1 MTAADRNSYL
11 LDRYP
16 VDTSVQRWH
25 RAKLG
30 GGQRSIVTPNNE
42 LKRWLRLMN
51 AALIRQFN
59 DWPTFMHGGIKKR
72 GYVTHARQHVA
83 RPCVITIDIK
93 SCFDSITEREVADA
107 MQRHLGLD
115 DDVCARLANVLC
127 FRGAVAQGFPTSNYI
142 CNLYLLDPLS
152 SMHSRL
158 SVRHIRL
165 SNYVDDIAV
174 SGTIVAPGEL
184 VNEIAL
190 NLSRAKLSM
199 NKAKVSVMPSSKR
212 QVVCG
217 LVVNKR
223 LSLTSTL
230 KLKLLGDVAHGRM
243 SPASVA
249 GWIANLKSIDP
260 VFGTKLHQLAMRK
273 ALLKS

>member
-1 MTAADRNSYL
+1 
-11 LDRYP
+11 
-16 VDTSVQRWH
+16 
-25 RAKLG
+25 
-30 GGQRSIVTPNNE
+30 
-42 LKRWLRLMN
+42 
-51 AALIRQFN
+51 
-59 DWPTFMHGGIKKR
+59 
-72 GYVTHARQHVA
+72 
-83 RPCVITIDIK
+83 
-93 SCFDSITEREVADA
+93 
-107 MQRHLGLD
+107 
-115 DDVCARLANVLC
+115 
-127 FRGAVAQGFPTSNYI
+127 
-142 CNLYLLDPLS
+142 
-152 SMHSRL
+152 MHSRL

-174 SGTIVAPGEL
+174 SGTSVAPGEL